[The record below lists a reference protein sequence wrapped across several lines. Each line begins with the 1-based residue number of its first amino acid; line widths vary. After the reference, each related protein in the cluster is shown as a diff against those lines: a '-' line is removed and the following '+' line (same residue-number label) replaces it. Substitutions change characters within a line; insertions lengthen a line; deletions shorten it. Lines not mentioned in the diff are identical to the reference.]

1 MNDEKQKYLDQLLTT
16 IDVQNNIMADSKSF
30 DKVTKEAFTN
40 HSKNLIELTK
50 DKLTKAQLK
59 SLSNELLTFWE
70 ESIGPDVET
79 FWAELKNKGIDF
91 KRKDELSF
99 ALQKGRFRRV
109 DQGMAA
115 RKHWDT
121 LKSTDTIVQ
130 RFSPDELS
138 NIGEIIKKDENTRY
152 KILEKCLRKNSI
164 PQTQYLKFGECMTYF
179 DQCELFDKYF
189 NKNELDK
196 LYEIWKNFKSE

>member
-1 MNDEKQKYLDQLLTT
+1 MNDEKQKYLDQLLMT
-16 IDVQNNIMADSKSF
+16 IDIQNNIMTDSKSF
-30 DKVTKEAFTN
+30 DKATKEAFVN
-40 HSKNLIELTK
+40 HSKTLVELTK
-50 DKLTKAQLK
+50 NKLTKAQLK
-59 SLSNELLTFWE
+59 SLSNELLTFWK

-79 FWAELKNKGIDF
+79 FWTELKNKGIDF
-91 KRKDELSF
+91 ERRDELSF

-121 LKSTDTIVQ
+121 LKSTDTITQ
-130 RFSPDELS
+130 RFSSDEIS
-138 NIGEIIKKDENTRY
+138 NIGEIIEKDENTRY

-164 PQTQYLKFGECMTYF
+164 PQTQYLKFGECMAYF
-179 DQCELFDKYF
+179 GQCELFDKYF